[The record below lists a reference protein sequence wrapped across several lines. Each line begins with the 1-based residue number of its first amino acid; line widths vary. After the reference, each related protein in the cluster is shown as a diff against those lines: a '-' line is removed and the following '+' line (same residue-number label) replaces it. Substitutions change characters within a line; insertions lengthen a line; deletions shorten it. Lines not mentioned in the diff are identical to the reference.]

1 MPDLLPELGLGLA
14 VGDAGHEAGGEAA
27 RRGDAPESVILADSL
42 LLQTLEL
49 HALVTSETC
58 NLYGKCPRF
67 VGTLDGPL
75 SELKRFI
82 PEGDD
87 SIERCPAVLNP
98 SVWNN
103 PVPVWSRQ
111 AAVDLLKVI
120 ISKSLDHLDSQVHH
134 LTLGVLSAP

>member
-1 MPDLLPELGLGLA
+1 M
-14 VGDAGHEAGGEAA
+14 
-27 RRGDAPESVILADSL
+27 
-42 LLQTLEL
+42 
-49 HALVTSETC
+49 
-58 NLYGKCPRF
+58 
-67 VGTLDGPL
+67 DGPL
-75 SELKRFI
+75 SELKRVII

-98 SVWNN
+98 SVWDD

-134 LTLGVLSAP
+134 LTLGVLATPGLVRATHPGPVTHQHEAVVTFV